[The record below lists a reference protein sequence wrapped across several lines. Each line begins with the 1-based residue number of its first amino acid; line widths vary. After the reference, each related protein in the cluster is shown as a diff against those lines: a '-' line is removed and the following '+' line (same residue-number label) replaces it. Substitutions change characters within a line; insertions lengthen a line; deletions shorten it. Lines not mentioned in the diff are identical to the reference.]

1 MNAPFDPRLLIVLAA
16 AATVAAVIIVAV
28 FHHKQTAL
36 LRHRDSVA
44 DESAKES
51 RVLNQEIAFYEDKKT
66 VLTQRAGQRRLLSEA
81 ARGLGSVLDPTAIQQ
96 KLIEIAQL
104 IFPSQPVTIS
114 YGQKPDAVDTFVV
127 ERRQPL
133 LVPSDMMK
141 GVPQMAVP
149 ICAQQAVVGVL
160 RVGGNASPPAGGFT
174 RDDLRLLEILS
185 SLASLA
191 MDNCALFHQV
201 QQTALR
207 DHLTGLLTHR
217 AFQDQLEQSVLEA
230 SRYNQP
236 LSIILVDVDH
246 FKSINDTHGHQAGD
260 LVLQGLAHVM
270 DQGVRP
276 VDIIARYGGEEFAVL
291 LLQTTH
297 RAATSVAEQIRRAL
311 AEQVFEVSGKT
322 IRITASFGVATFPE
336 DATSGQQLF
345 RQADQR
351 LYKAKSSGR
360 NQVQAKA
367 A

>member
-1 MNAPFDPRLLIVLAA
+1 MNLITDPRGLILICA
-16 AATVAAVIIVAV
+16 AATV
-28 FHHKQTAL
+28 FSGAL
-36 LRHRDSVA
+36 IGFFRAKLSALRRERSVVE
-44 DESAKES
+44 DDVAKES
-51 RVLNQEIAFYEDKKT
+51 RLLHQEIAFYEEK
-66 VLTQRAGQRRLLSEA
+66 RAGLSKRGGQRRLLSEA
-81 ARGLGSVLDPTAIQQ
+81 ARGLGSLLDPSAVQER
-96 KLIEIAQL
+96 LIKIAQL
-104 IFPSQPVTIS
+104 LFPSQSVTIS
-114 YGQKPDAVDTFVV
+114 YGQKPDAVDSYVV

-133 LVPSDMMK
+133 LVPSDVMK

-149 ICAQQAVVGVL
+149 ITAQQAVVGVL
-160 RVGGNASPPAGGFT
+160 RVGGSGPGPAAGYA
-174 RDDLRLLEILS
+174 REDLRLLEILA

-217 AFQDQLEQSVLEA
+217 AFQDQLEQSILEA

-236 LSIILVDVDH
+236 LSIVLVDVDH

-270 DQGVRP
+270 DRSVRP

-291 LLQTTH
+291 LLQTPH
-297 RAATSVAEQIRRAL
+297 RAAASVAEQIRRDL
-311 AEQVFEVSGKT
+311 AEQTFDAGGKA

-351 LYKAKSSGR
+351 LYKAKAAGR
-360 NQVQAKA
+360 NQVQMRA